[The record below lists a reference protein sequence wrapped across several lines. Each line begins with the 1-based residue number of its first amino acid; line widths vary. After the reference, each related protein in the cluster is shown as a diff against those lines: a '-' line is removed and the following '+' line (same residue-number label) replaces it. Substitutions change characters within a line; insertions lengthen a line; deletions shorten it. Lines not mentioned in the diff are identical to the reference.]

1 MMTLS
6 EKDWKPKERKAY
18 RLEESIEFFAKM
30 DSFRT
35 NPRWNSLTIDID
47 TLPDKVTADG
57 QSYKNMWSRH
67 KLPDIVVGNF
77 VTVQRDLT
85 KAANTATLSNEQRLN
100 FAQIIMLLIIS

>member
-77 VTVQRDLT
+77 ATVQYNFS
-85 KAANTATLSNEQRLN
+85 AARFNKSRKHHND
-100 FAQIIMLLIIS
+100 